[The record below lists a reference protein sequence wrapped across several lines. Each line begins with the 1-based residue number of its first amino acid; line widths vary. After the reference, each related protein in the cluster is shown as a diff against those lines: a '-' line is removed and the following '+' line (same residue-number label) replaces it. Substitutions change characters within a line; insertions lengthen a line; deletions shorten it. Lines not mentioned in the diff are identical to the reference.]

1 MAVTDQRLMGM
12 VLTALR
18 ILAVLNLVCLLVF
31 VAVLASSLLAEGAIR
46 QALLETRPAE
56 DPHATLAVLRIVMAI
71 GIAVVPLV
79 HVLLNRLKAIVETVR
94 AGDPFVATNA
104 DRLRVIAWCLLG
116 IQVCDLCF
124 GAVSL
129 TLGAGTEA
137 VSGWT
142 FSLTGWLA
150 VALLFV
156 LARVFTHG
164 TRMRDE
170 LEGTV

>member
-1 MAVTDQRLMGM
+1 MGM
-12 VLTALR
+12 VLTALK
-18 ILAVLNLVCLLVF
+18 IIAVLNLVCLFFF
-31 VAVLASSLLAEGAIR
+31 VAVLASSVLAEGAIR

-56 DPHATLAVLRIVMAI
+56 DPGSTLAVLRIVMAI

-79 HVLLNRLKAIVETVR
+79 HVLLGRLKAIVETVR
-94 AGDPFVATNA
+94 AGDPFVAANA
-104 DRLRVIAWCLLG
+104 DRLRIIAWCLLG
-116 IQVCDLCF
+116 VQVCDLFF

-129 TLGAGTEA
+129 TLAAGTEA

-156 LARVFTHG
+156 LARVFAHG
-164 TRMRDE
+164 TRIRDD

>member
-1 MAVTDQRLMGM
+1 MAVTDQRLMRM
-12 VLTALR
+12 VMTALR
-18 ILAVLNLVCLLVF
+18 VLAVLNLVCLFVF
-31 VAVLASSLLAEGAIR
+31 VAVFASSLLAEGAIR

-56 DPHATLAVLRIVMAI
+56 DPDATLAALRIVMAI

-79 HVLLNRLKAIVETVR
+79 HVLLNRLQAIVETVR

-116 IQVCDLCF
+116 IQLCDLCF
-124 GAVSL
+124 GAVSM
-129 TLGAGTEA
+129 TLAAGTDA

-150 VALLFV
+150 VVLLFV
-156 LARVFTHG
+156 LARVFAHG

>member
-1 MAVTDQRLMGM
+1 MGM

-18 ILAVLNLVCLLVF
+18 ILVVLNLVCLFFF

-46 QALLETRPAE
+46 QALIETRPAE
-56 DPHATLAVLRIVMAI
+56 DPDSTMAALRIVMGI

-79 HVLLNRLKAIVETVR
+79 HVLLERLKAIVGTVR
-94 AGDPFVATNA
+94 AGDPFVAANA

-129 TLGAGTEA
+129 TLAAGTDA
-137 VSGWT
+137 LSGWT

-156 LARVFTHG
+156 LARVFAHG
-164 TRMRDE
+164 TRMRDD

>member
-18 ILAVLNLVCLLVF
+18 ILVVLNLVCLFFF
-31 VAVLASSLLAEGAIR
+31 VAVLASSFLAEGAIR

-56 DPHATLAVLRIVMAI
+56 DPDSTMAVLRIVMAI

-79 HVLLNRLKAIVETVR
+79 HVLLSRLKAIVHTVR
-94 AGDPFVATNA
+94 SGDPFVATNA

-116 IQVCDLCF
+116 IQVCDLGF

-129 TLGAGTEA
+129 TLAAGTDA
-137 VSGWT
+137 LSGWT

-156 LARVFTHG
+156 LARVFAHG
-164 TRMRDE
+164 TRMRDD

>member
-1 MAVTDQRLMGM
+1 MAVTDRRLMGM

-18 ILAVLNLVCLLVF
+18 VLAALNLVCLFFF

-56 DPHATLAVLRIVMAI
+56 DPHAMLAVIRIAMAI

-116 IQVCDLCF
+116 IQICDLCF

-129 TLGAGTEA
+129 TLAAGTDA

-156 LARVFTHG
+156 LARVFAHG